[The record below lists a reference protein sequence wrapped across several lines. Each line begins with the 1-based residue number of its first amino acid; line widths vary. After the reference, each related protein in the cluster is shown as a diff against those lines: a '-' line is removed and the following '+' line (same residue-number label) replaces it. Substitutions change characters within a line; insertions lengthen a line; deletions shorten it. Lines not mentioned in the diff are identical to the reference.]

1 METPESQE
9 FVVVEDKD
17 LDDYDAGILPQ
28 SLQVIADIKKWL
40 QPTDYLADSSEYN
53 KHLHNHVKGT
63 GLWIQETE
71 AYRKWH
77 DSPHQGSIWV
87 KAIAGAGKSVFA
99 AMIAEKLS
107 RTEQV
112 PVLSFFFRQII
123 ATNHDPQ
130 YMARDWIS
138 MILEN
143 SPPLQAR
150 MKKYMDDHR
159 ALDSITTNE
168 FWQDLVHAL
177 VSMPKVYC
185 IVDAL
190 DEMDIDQQDFF
201 INLVNL
207 GKRKPAS
214 IKLLMTSRPLPRIE
228 ASMKDPSVLQV
239 RLEQSKVDTDIAI
252 YVRHR
257 LRQRNNVNAE
267 LRAAIGQAVGEK
279 AQGSFLYARLMMDE
293 LLDHLQQMTPNLD
306 SIRRSLSWLPNSL
319 EDMYNGMLLDHSLRS
334 CVPQNLQLT
343 ILQWVTHSTRPLR
356 LLELA
361 SMLDSQNKPDIKV
374 KGRQDTKA
382 VVRTACGP
390 LLEILEDETVSVIHH
405 SFTEFLVDTERLSR
419 PTLDDQHPQFPVID
433 PATTHKDIAI
443 ACLNYLPSALRT
455 WKLPISWA
463 TEFDDED
470 NYYRGHRGPAQRIPQ
485 GNIKMEEPFLDY
497 ASSNWFVHVRDYG
510 SFDAE
515 LLSRLDDFMDIKSH
529 GFRAWLDMK
538 WPAGEGMSQIS
549 TIHVSAWA
557 GLSWYTKK
565 LLGEGAES
573 NCLDGR
579 ERTPLSYAAGKGFAE
594 VVALLLDYVEDPDVA
609 CCNGLK
615 PM

>member
-1 METPESQE
+1 METPESQD
-9 FVVVEDKD
+9 FVVVEEED

-28 SLQVIADIKKWL
+28 SPEVIADIKKWL

-53 KHLHNHVKGT
+53 KHLHNHVRGT

-77 DSPHQGSIWV
+77 ESSNQGSLWV

-107 RTEQV
+107 RTEHV

-130 YMARDWIS
+130 SMVRDWIS
-138 MILEN
+138 MILDK

-150 MKKYMDDHR
+150 MKVYMDDHW

-201 INLVNL
+201 NNLVKL

-228 ASMKDPSVLQV
+228 AFMKDQSVLQV

-252 YVRHR
+252 YVKHR
-257 LRQRNNVNAE
+257 LRQKNDVSAE
-267 LRAAIGQAVGEK
+267 LRAAIKRAVGEK

-293 LLDHLQQMTPNLD
+293 LLDHLQQMKPDLE

-361 SMLDSQNKPDIKV
+361 SMLDSQNKSNIEG

-382 VVRTACGP
+382 VVRAACGP

-405 SFTEFLVDTERLSR
+405 SFTEFLLDADRLSR
-419 PTLDDQHPQFPVID
+419 PVLDDQHPQFPVID
-433 PATTHKDIAI
+433 PATTHKAMAI
-443 ACLNYLPSALRT
+443 TCLKYLPNALKT
-455 WKLPISWA
+455 WKLPFSLANETDDKDNFYQA
-463 TEFDDED
+463 TT
-470 NYYRGHRGPAQRIPQ
+470 QRTTQ

-497 ASSNWFVHVRDYG
+497 ASNNWYVHVRDCGGY
-510 SFDAE
+510 DE
-515 LLSRLDDFMDIKSH
+515 EILVRLDEFLNIKSH
-529 GFRAWLDMK
+529 GFRAWLDMTLASGK
-538 WPAGEGMSQIS
+538 TKTNVMA
-549 TIHVSAWA
+549 IHVSAWT
-557 GLSWYTKK
+557 GLSWYTKH
-565 LLGEGAES
+565 LLDEGAES

-579 ERTPLSYAAGKGFAE
+579 KRTPLSHAAGKGFTD
-594 VVALLLDYVEDPDVA
+594 VVALLLDYVDDPNTA
-609 CCNGLK
+609 CYNGLK